1 MATVAGGYKVNAAIN
16 VSNTIIRTTTGT
28 SSGSFY
34 TAPSNGFAII
44 TVVEMF
50 AQTVTTP
57 GVAGSQTMEIR
68 VGGASGVPLVIKTTG
83 AGGTI
88 VYFANTVISTA
99 GTGSPATVIYL
110 GPGQDLYYLN
120 SLNVGAGGGQLN
132 VGVKIFGVEY
142 TNV

>member
-16 VSNTIIRTTTGT
+16 VSSNIVRSTTGT
-28 SSGSFY
+28 TTGSFY

-44 TVVEMF
+44 TISEMY
-50 AQTVTTP
+50 AYTTTPP

-68 VGGASGVPLVIKTTG
+68 VGGASGVPLVTKTAG
-83 AGGTI
+83 AAASI
-88 VYFANTVISTA
+88 LYFANYGLNTA

-110 GPGQDLYYLN
+110 GPGQDLYYTVA
-120 SLNVGAGGGQLN
+120 LNVGAGGGNIQ
-132 VGVKIFGVEY
+132 VTARFFGVEY